1 MIYLL
6 ASSRG
11 QLASAPSSAY
21 ANVGTRRFQILQRSD
36 GGLLKLRAGL
46 LKNFNPASCSVSLPS
61 KCRSRLSPRR
71 AWGSFTNFP
80 SPPLGRPRGST
91 LFRSL
96 SLPST
101 PALRLLPLRV
111 AAPPHLHLRH
121 SLQRR
126 RSLGSHAAEESRHK
140 DSVAG
145 GAKFEGDGGQPFDV
159 KQGLADGFRPGMAER
174 SVSFT
179 RPPSDPV
186 TLVARIEWWMVG
198 GGVGT
203 PSEDLARRN
212 GGKSSPWFFNPAK

>member
-1 MIYLL
+1 MPTWVRAGFRSSNGRTVVFSNFEL
-6 ASSRG
+6 AFSKTSTQRLAAFLSPPHVVHIVHRG
-11 QLASAPSSAY
+11 GPGVRLR
-21 ANVGTRRFQILQRSD
+21 TFLHCHL
-36 GGLLKLRAGL
+36 GGLEEALYFA
-46 LKNFNPASCSVSLPS
+46 
-61 KCRSRLSPRR
+61 LSP
-71 AWGSFTNFP
+71 
-80 SPPLGRPRGST
+80 
-91 LFRSL
+91 SL
-96 SLPST
+96 Q
-101 PALRLLPLRV
+101 LRHFDVLPLRV

-159 KQGLADGFRPGMAER
+159 KQGLAHGFPPGMAET

-198 GGVGT
+198 GEDGT